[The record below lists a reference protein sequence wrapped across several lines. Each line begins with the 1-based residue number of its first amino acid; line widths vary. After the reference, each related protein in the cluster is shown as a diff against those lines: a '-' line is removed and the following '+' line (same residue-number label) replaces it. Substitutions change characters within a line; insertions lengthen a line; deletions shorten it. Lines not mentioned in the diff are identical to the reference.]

1 MFYGSQEG
9 VFRIFPAR
17 HWDDDISFD
26 PRTRPWYVAASSGSK
41 RVVLILDTSISTTNN
56 EFKTLQAA
64 AKRVIETLT
73 VLDRVAVIA
82 LNDISHVFANKTDG
96 GFVMMDANKE
106 NKDFLIK
113 SINALVPSGETNFL
127 GAFND
132 TFDAMT
138 RTFAEESR
146 DICNSAILFFTDN
159 KMSQLG
165 EENKTAVINLV
176 NATLRNLSNQKP
188 VLFFTFSISGP
199 DQNDYE
205 FLRKLTCLTEFGV
218 WSEIKSFGDQN
229 FDGLNSYYRL
239 IAYGI
244 GKKGDNDF
252 VTLVEPYEF
261 ITGGVNG
268 TTLAAPVYYLS
279 TTGGPP
285 LFLGVVG
292 MNLPLIA
299 MEKILKQKDVMAYLV
314 KFIEEGKPPCPN
326 LNLVPL
332 CDIER
337 IRGPLANCSTYCSAN
352 EATHCQ
358 NISESAYPKSLWDN
372 DNASTLSYGV
382 RNCILLVRKLK
393 PRFVFSRTYLLLLL
407 RNALVGVRTSVI

>member
-1 MFYGSQEG
+1 MC
-9 VFRIFPAR
+9 
-17 HWDDDISFD
+17 
-26 PRTRPWYVAASSGSK
+26 SSD
-41 RVVLILDTSISTTNN
+41 L
-56 EFKTLQAA
+56 
-64 AKRVIETLT
+64 
-73 VLDRVAVIA
+73 
-82 LNDISHVFANKTDG
+82 
-96 GFVMMDANKE
+96 
-106 NKDFLIK
+106 
-113 SINALVPSGETNFL
+113 
-127 GAFND
+127 
-132 TFDAMT
+132 
-138 RTFAEESR
+138 
-146 DICNSAILFFTDN
+146 
-159 KMSQLG
+159 
-165 EENKTAVINLV
+165 
-176 NATLRNLSNQKP
+176 
-188 VLFFTFSISGP
+188 
-199 DQNDYE
+199 
-205 FLRKLTCLTEFGV
+205 
-218 WSEIKSFGDQN
+218 
-229 FDGLNSYYRL
+229 
-239 IAYGI
+239 
-244 GKKGDNDF
+244 
-252 VTLVEPYEF
+252 
-261 ITGGVNG
+261 
-268 TTLAAPVYYLS
+268 YLS

-407 RNALVGVRTSVI
+407 KERVCRSEERRVGKEC